1 MNGQKKTEAFL
12 TCTWIQNLETVLKR
26 KAVVVEAAKAET
38 EADEIETVETETP
51 VLTVETKV
59 KEEAEK
65 QKDEVAK
72 KENLIKTQFQKTA
85 AEKTDFQVL
94 NAVLTK
100 KPATHLYTRKS
111 GSNILKEQIF

>member
-1 MNGQKKTEAFL
+1 MKK
-12 TCTWIQNLETVLKR
+12 

-51 VLTVETKV
+51 VLIVETEA
-59 KEEAEK
+59 KEEVEK

-72 KENLIKTQFQKTA
+72 KEETAKVQFLKTA
-85 AEKTDFQVL
+85 AEKTDFQDS
-94 NAVLTK
+94 NAAPTK
-100 KPATHLYTRKS
+100 KLATLLYTRKR